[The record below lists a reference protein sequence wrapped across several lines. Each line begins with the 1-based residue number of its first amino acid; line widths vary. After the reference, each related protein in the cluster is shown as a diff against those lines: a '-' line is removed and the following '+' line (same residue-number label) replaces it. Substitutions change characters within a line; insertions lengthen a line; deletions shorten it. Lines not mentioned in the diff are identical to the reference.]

1 MGAEAPHAVAKARPL
16 IQTLGHMESL
26 FALVYATSLIAF
38 WSGIATTILRF
49 VQMVSRLSALDAVR
63 FAAVSVA
70 LAVVSYVLAAL
81 IGAWAFCLG
90 SAGGLCALGGYIGTG
105 LLVAG
110 AVLLYRS
117 LRARR
122 ELAAT

>member
-38 WSGIATTILRF
+38 WSGIATTIWRF

-63 FAAVSVA
+63 FAA
-70 LAVVSYVLAAL
+70 VSYVLAAL